1 MEPVQRRTIQ
11 MWYKFARTEIEP
23 TGQLVLPD
31 MRGGKFNL
39 DQLRFDLIE
48 EDNKYTLSVYV
59 PGSKKRAGY
68 LEFIYDE
75 DTNNIFVNM
84 IAIGEAKFEKSGED
98 YEMRLRNRG
107 IANKLY
113 EKLLEIIHSDPKL
126 SKAKSIS
133 GKKFSTQAYKAK
145 SNVFGEP
152 TIAWIG
158 DEPKDALYILEHL
171 NIEILKIEQ
180 FMNTPTF
187 DEQTQEVQIFFKEKL
202 SEFETRRNQISE
214 SINKLKV
221 NNDEISE
228 RLEPSQ
234 GGDYGVQSGG
244 DMITTI
250 HNIPP
255 KPQKREIQ
263 KVKIPDTD
271 QMRLEV

>member
-1 MEPVQRRTIQ
+1 
-11 MWYKFARTEIEP
+11 MWYRIALTEIEP

-31 MRGGKFNL
+31 MRGSKFNL
-39 DQLRFDLIE
+39 DQLRFDLSE
-48 EDNKYTLSVYV
+48 EDNKYTLNVYV
-59 PGSKKRAGY
+59 PGSKEPAGY
-68 LEFIYDE
+68 LKFIYNE
-75 DTNNIFVNM
+75 DTNNIYVDM
-84 IAIGEAKFEKSGED
+84 VAIGEAKFEKSGED
-98 YEMRLRNRG
+98 YEMRLRGRG

-158 DEPKDALYILEHL
+158 DEHLVEDLNYLEKL
-171 NIEILKIEQ
+171 NIMISEVQQ
-180 FMNTPTF
+180 FMNNPTF
-187 DEQTQEVQIFFKEKL
+187 DEQTQEVQNLYKEKL
-202 SEFETRRNQISE
+202 SEFEKTKNQISKE
-214 SINKLKV
+214 INKFKV

-228 RLEPSQ
+228 RLKPSQ
-234 GGDYGVQSGG
+234 GIEYGAQFGG

-255 KPQKREIQ
+255 KPQKREIE
-263 KVKIPDTD
+263 KVKISDTD

>member
-1 MEPVQRRTIQ
+1 
-11 MWYKFARTEIEP
+11 MWYKIALTEIEP
-23 TGQLVLPD
+23 TGQIVLPN
-31 MRGGKFNL
+31 MSGGKFNL
-39 DQLRFDLIE
+39 DQLRFDLSE
-48 EDNKYTLSVYV
+48 EDNKYTLNVYV
-59 PGSKKRAGY
+59 PAYKTPAGY
-68 LEFIYDE
+68 LKFIYNE
-75 DTNNIFVNM
+75 DTNNIYVDI

-98 YEMRLRNRG
+98 YEMRLRGRG

-158 DEPKDALYILEHL
+158 DEPKDDLNYLEQL
-171 NIEILKIEQ
+171 NIMISEFQQ
-180 FMNTPTF
+180 FMNNPTF
-187 DEQTQEVQIFFKEKL
+187 DEQTQEVQNFYKEKL
-202 SEFETRRNQISE
+202 SEFEKIRNQISE
-214 SINKLKV
+214 EINKFKV

-228 RLEPSQ
+228 RLKPSQ
-234 GGDYGVQSGG
+234 GIEYGAEFGG

-255 KPQKREIQ
+255 KPQKREIE

>member
-1 MEPVQRRTIQ
+1 
-11 MWYKFARTEIEP
+11 MWYRFARTEIEP

-39 DQLRFDLIE
+39 DQLRFDLSE
-48 EDNKYTLSVYV
+48 EDNKYTLNVYV
-59 PGSKKRAGY
+59 PGGKEPAGY
-68 LEFIYDE
+68 LKFIYNE
-75 DTNNIFVNM
+75 DTNNIYVDM
-84 IAIGEAKFEKSGED
+84 VAIGEAKFEKSGED
-98 YEMRLRNRG
+98 YEMRLRGRG

-133 GKKFSTQAYKAK
+133 GQKFSTQAYKAK

-158 DEPKDALYILEHL
+158 DEAKDALNLLELL
-171 NIEILKIEQ
+171 NIHILKIEQ

-187 DEQTQEVQIFFKEKL
+187 DEQTQEAQNFFKEKL
-202 SEFETRRNQISE
+202 SEFETKRNQISE
-214 SINKLKV
+214 EINKFKI

-228 RLEPSQ
+228 RLKPSQ
-234 GGDYGVQSGG
+234 GIDYGAQFGG

-255 KPQKREIQ
+255 KPQKREIK

>member
-1 MEPVQRRTIQ
+1 

-31 MRGGKFNL
+31 MRGSKFNL
-39 DQLRFDLIE
+39 DQLRFDLSE
-48 EDNKYTLSVYV
+48 EDNKYTLNVYV
-59 PGSKKRAGY
+59 PGSIKRAGY

-84 IAIGEAKFEKSGED
+84 ITIGEAKFEKSGED
-98 YEMRLRNRG
+98 YEMRLRGRG

-152 TIAWIG
+152 SIAWIG
-158 DEPKDALYILEHL
+158 DEPKDDLNYLEQL
-171 NIEILKIEQ
+171 NIMISEFQQ
-180 FMNTPTF
+180 FMNNPTF
-187 DEQTQEVQIFFKEKL
+187 DEQTQEVQNFYKEKL
-202 SEFETRRNQISE
+202 SEFEKIRNQISE
-214 SINKLKV
+214 VINKLKV

-255 KPQKREIQ
+255 KPQKREIE

>member
-1 MEPVQRRTIQ
+1 
-11 MWYKFARTEIEP
+11 MWYRFARTEIEP

-39 DQLRFDLIE
+39 DQLRFDLSE
-48 EDNKYTLSVYV
+48 EDNKYTLNVYV
-59 PGSKKRAGY
+59 PGNKKRERAGY

-98 YEMRLRNRG
+98 YEMRLRGRG

-152 TIAWIG
+152 TIAWID
-158 DEPKDALYILEHL
+158 DEPKDALNEL
-171 NIEILKIEQ
+171 
-180 FMNTPTF
+180 
-187 DEQTQEVQIFFKEKL
+187 EKL
-202 SEFETRRNQISE
+202 NSSISQMELFMGHPIFMEESEENQEFMKERLLNFKAQRNKIAE
-214 SINKLKV
+214 SINKLKL
-221 NNDEISE
+221 NNDEI
-228 RLEPSQ
+228 LEKLRPSQ
-234 GGDYGVQSGG
+234 DGDYGVQSGG

-255 KPQKREIQ
+255 KPQKREIE
-263 KVKIPDTD
+263 KVKISDTD

>member
-1 MEPVQRRTIQ
+1 
-11 MWYKFARTEIEP
+11 MWYKIALTEIEP
-23 TGQLVLPD
+23 TGQIVLPN
-31 MRGGKFNL
+31 MSGGKFNL
-39 DQLRFDLIE
+39 DQLRFDLSE
-48 EDNKYTLSVYV
+48 EDNKYTLNVYV
-59 PGSKKRAGY
+59 PGSKEPAGY
-68 LEFIYDE
+68 LKFIYNE
-75 DTNNIFVNM
+75 DTNNIYVDI

-98 YEMRLRNRG
+98 YEMRLRGRG

-158 DEPKDALYILEHL
+158 DEPKEALNYLEQL

-180 FMNTPTF
+180 LMNTPTF

-214 SINKLKV
+214 VINKLKV

-228 RLEPSQ
+228 RLKPSQ
-234 GGDYGVQSGG
+234 GIEYGAEFGG

-255 KPQKREIQ
+255 KPQKREIE
-263 KVKIPDTD
+263 KVKISDTD

>member
-1 MEPVQRRTIQ
+1 

-59 PGSKKRAGY
+59 PGSKTPAGY
-68 LEFIYDE
+68 LKFTFNE
-75 DTNNIFVNM
+75 DTNNIFVDM
-84 IAIGEAKFEKSGED
+84 IVIGEAKFEKSGED
-98 YEMRLRNRG
+98 YEMRLRGRG

-158 DEPKDALYILEHL
+158 DEPKEVLNDLEQL
-171 NIEILKIEQ
+171 NIRISQMEL
-180 FMNTPTF
+180 FMGHPIFMEESEEN
-187 DEQTQEVQIFFKEKL
+187 QEYMKERLLNFKAH
-202 SEFETRRNQISE
+202 RNQMSE
-214 SINKLKV
+214 YINKLKI

-228 RLEPSQ
+228 RLKPSQ

-244 DMITTI
+244 DIITTI

-255 KPQKREIQ
+255 KPQKREIE
-263 KVKIPDTD
+263 KVKISDTD